1 MYTCMYIC
9 GVHADIRTK
18 KILGKKRL
26 KQKTEEKNKTNTWN
40 HLLNVSILNN
50 MLVGFK
56 ALVY

>member
-1 MYTCMYIC
+1 MYIC
-9 GVHADIRTK
+9 GVHTDIHTK